1 MGLTKLTPQAAE
13 ALRGLRDAPLEPG
26 HAHTHT
32 THEPGRRLPVRLAVV
47 KTPIVPDDTVGAP
60 ANSTAGQVAL
70 AGHNGIHPVEDTDVQ
85 HTINTVSGAQIAIT
99 GDHTVTLVAGTRL
112 IIDGST
118 GNDGWHEVDA
128 APTYDA
134 NADETTIT
142 FREVLPDTTADGVVV
157 LPSGWIPAE
166 TTNIRQVSAHTGIVA
181 FPGDYVAVGQ
191 IDEELIAVTGPNKL
205 FGYLTEQL
213 EAATIDTN
221 ALSAGNASVRVMYFN
236 AANQWVDSG
245 LTRTVQNLFEG
256 VIVSSGTLIT
266 AEFVYN
272 RWVVT
277 AVGCQATA
285 LTFP

>member
-1 MGLTKLTPQAAE
+1 
-13 ALRGLRDAPLEPG
+13 
-26 HAHTHT
+26 
-32 THEPGRRLPVRLAVV
+32 VRLAVV
-47 KTPIVPDDTVGAP
+47 KTPIVPDDSVGAP
-60 ANSTAGQVAL
+60 ANSTAGQVAI
-70 AGHNGIHPVEDTDVQ
+70 AGHNGIHPVEDSDVQ
-85 HTINTVSGAQIAIT
+85 QTIAGVSGAQIVIS
-99 GDHTVTLVAGTRL
+99 GDHTSVVVAGTRL

-128 APTYDA
+128 APTYDPIP
-134 NADETTIT
+134 DETTIT
-142 FREVLPDTTADGVVV
+142 FRVALPDATADGVVV
-157 LPSGWIPAE
+157 LPTGWIPDE

-221 ALSAGNASVRVMYFN
+221 ALSAGNASVRIMYFN

>member
-1 MGLTKLTPQAAE
+1 
-13 ALRGLRDAPLEPG
+13 
-26 HAHTHT
+26 
-32 THEPGRRLPVRLAVV
+32 
-47 KTPIVPDDTVGAP
+47 
-60 ANSTAGQVAL
+60 
-70 AGHNGIHPVEDTDVQ
+70 
-85 HTINTVSGAQIAIT
+85 
-99 GDHTVTLVAGTRL
+99 
-112 IIDGST
+112 
-118 GNDGWHEVDA
+118 
-128 APTYDA
+128 
-134 NADETTIT
+134 
-142 FREVLPDTTADGVVV
+142 
-157 LPSGWIPAE
+157 
-166 TTNIRQVSAHTGIVA
+166 VA

-221 ALSAGNASVRVMYFN
+221 ALSAGNASVRIMYFN